1 MRIWRWQGLE
11 LALKII
17 HVVLAAGVIINVLLQ
32 PGRSA
37 GMGAIGGGAQT
48 FFGKRKGL
56 EEKLARITTAFAV
69 LFMLS
74 SVLLAFIIAR

>member
-1 MRIWRWQGLE
+1 
-11 LALKII
+11 
-17 HVVLAAGVIINVLLQ
+17 
-32 PGRSA
+32 
-37 GMGAIGGGAQT
+37 MGAIGGGAQT